1 LFWSFIKV
9 ELYSL
14 NRNLSVKMEDRPIQ
28 LLLIEDDLKYA
39 DLVRIILSR
48 GKNIHFELDWRDSLS
63 KGLQR
68 LAEGGIELVL
78 LDLQLPDSGGIE
90 TFVRI
95 YKQAPSVP
103 IIVLTGNDDETMA
116 VKSVHMGAQDYLIKG
131 NINNDYLIRSIR
143 YAIERKSV
151 QESLRKAHD
160 ELERRV
166 DERTTELRKTNE
178 LLRGEVKE
186 RKRAEEFLAAEKEQ
200 LRVTLRSIGDGVI
213 TTDTNGKI
221 VLVNKVAEDLTG
233 WTQKEAVGMP
243 LSKVF
248 HIVSEIT
255 RETLGNPVDKVLES
269 GLTIG
274 LANQTVLIDRFG
286 KERVIADSGAPI
298 TDGDGNIIGVVLVF
312 RDVTH
317 QRKLE
322 EELLKAQKLES
333 LGVLA
338 GGIAHDFKNLLT
350 AILGNISLI
359 KTYGNPDDK
368 TYKRLTEAE
377 KACMR
382 ASDLTGQLLTFSKG
396 GAPVK
401 RLMSSLGELIRDTAS
416 FAVSGSNVR
425 CDFYLE
431 SGLWPVEVDEAQ
443 ISQVINNLVINAQ
456 QAMPEGGAITIRVEN
471 ETRSDEGFPTSDDR
485 RYVVITVKDEGIGI
499 PKDYLTKIFDP
510 YFTTKQKGSGLG
522 LATVYSII
530 KNHDGFIKV
539 ESELEKGAEFKIY
552 LPASDEQPTL
562 GRDISQEVVDIGGK
576 ILVMDDEEGI
586 RVALGEMLNHL
597 GYEVDFAIE
606 GTQAVEKYIKARNSG
621 RVYDLLIMDLNVS
634 VGLGGREAMSRII
647 EIDPN
652 VKALVSSG
660 YSNDPVMSDH
670 KKYGFTGI
678 INKPYKMEELS
689 RKVRE
694 AIMKN
699 PWEK

>member
-1 LFWSFIKV
+1 
-9 ELYSL
+9 
-14 NRNLSVKMEDRPIQ
+14 MEDRPIQ
-28 LLLIEDDLKYA
+28 LLLIEDDPKYA

-48 GKNIHFELDWRDSLS
+48 GKNIHFDLDWRDSLS

-90 TFVRI
+90 TFVKA
-95 YKQAPSVP
+95 YKQVSNIP

-116 VKSVHMGAQDYLIKG
+116 VKSVHMGAQDYLIKA
-131 NINNDYLIRSIR
+131 NINNDSLIRSIR
-143 YAIERKSV
+143 YAIERKSA

-178 LLRGEVKE
+178 LLKGEVKE
-186 RKRAEEFLAAEKEQ
+186 RKRAEESLAAEKEQ
-200 LRVTLRSIGDGVI
+200 LRITLRSIGDGVI

-221 VLVNKVAEDLTG
+221 ALVNKVAEDLTG
-233 WTQKEAVGMP
+233 WTQKEAFGMP
-243 LSKVF
+243 LSGVF
-248 HIVSEIT
+248 HIVGEKT
-255 RETLGNPVDKVLES
+255 RETLENPVDKVLES

-396 GAPVK
+396 GAPVR
-401 RLMSSLGELIRDTAS
+401 RLISSLGELIRDTAS

-425 CDFYLE
+425 
-431 SGLWPVEVDEAQ
+431 
-443 ISQVINNLVINAQ
+443 
-456 QAMPEGGAITIRVEN
+456 
-471 ETRSDEGFPTSDDR
+471 
-485 RYVVITVKDEGIGI
+485 
-499 PKDYLTKIFDP
+499 
-510 YFTTKQKGSGLG
+510 
-522 LATVYSII
+522 
-530 KNHDGFIKV
+530 
-539 ESELEKGAEFKIY
+539 
-552 LPASDEQPTL
+552 
-562 GRDISQEVVDIGGK
+562 
-576 ILVMDDEEGI
+576 
-586 RVALGEMLNHL
+586 
-597 GYEVDFAIE
+597 
-606 GTQAVEKYIKARNSG
+606 
-621 RVYDLLIMDLNVS
+621 
-634 VGLGGREAMSRII
+634 
-647 EIDPN
+647 
-652 VKALVSSG
+652 
-660 YSNDPVMSDH
+660 
-670 KKYGFTGI
+670 
-678 INKPYKMEELS
+678 
-689 RKVRE
+689 
-694 AIMKN
+694 
-699 PWEK
+699 

>member
-1 LFWSFIKV
+1 MFWSFIKV